1 MVVDGAKHI
10 QKCKERFSDGDFSD
24 FFFSVIL
31 TPVGTQLVEV
41 WNLTWGGTGAD
52 KGGVI
57 ATTEDSMYLAGDI
70 NYTCTAIS
78 KGHF

>member
-1 MVVDGAKHI
+1 MTAI
-10 QKCKERFSDGDFSD
+10 LAIS
-24 FFFSVIL
+24 FFSVIL
-31 TPVGTQLVEV
+31 TPVGTQPVEV
-41 WNLTWGGTGAD
+41 WNLTCGGTGAD